1 MKGNSRS
8 RRTCGFTL
16 LELMVVV
23 ALVAVLLSLGA
34 PALGRSLALQRQR
47 AAIQALFAGFN
58 LARREAIV
66 GAAAVTV
73 CPLAERAG
81 ECGGDYARGWQV
93 FADSDRDQRS
103 DDTGDALLRV
113 YPALP
118 PGLVVTNRAGTRTAG
133 EAVTW
138 YPDGTAR
145 RTLTLQLCD
154 PQTRPDNAYS
164 LVLNG
169 VGRAR
174 IGRGEGHCPGG
185 TP

>member
-1 MKGNSRS
+1 MKWNSRI
-8 RRTCGFTL
+8 RAPFGFTL

-23 ALVAVLLSLGA
+23 AIVAVLLSLGA
-34 PALGRSLALQRQR
+34 PALGRSLSLQRQR
-47 AAIQALFAGFN
+47 VAVQALFAGFN

-66 GAAAVTV
+66 RAAAVTV
-73 CPLAERAG
+73 CPLARTGAG
-81 ECGGDYARGWQV
+81 CGDDYRLGWQV
-93 FADSDRDQRS
+93 FADPDRDQRR
-103 DDTGDALLRV
+103 AAEREPLLRV

-118 PGLVVTNRAGTRTAG
+118 PGMVVTNRAGTRTSD

-154 PQTRPDNAYS
+154 RHSGGGAAYS

-174 IGRGEGHCPGG
+174 IARGEGHCPGDP
-185 TP
+185 T